1 MTAAEMSV
9 RLYTCD
15 YIPVSYLLSLSIQ
28 LDCNEVVEFFGE
40 LAVIDLYLETLLDA
54 FHNLS

>member
-1 MTAAEMSV
+1 MSV

-15 YIPVSYLLSLSIQ
+15 YIPVSYLLSLAIQ